1 MEYKCLKCETEFE
14 IDAMDL
20 LVCPECRARDYDCM
34 PLWKYRAQ
42 QKIEDSVDQPEVVEV
57 PTDD

>member
-1 MEYKCLKCETEFE
+1 MDYKCLKCGAEFKIE
-14 IDAMDL
+14 CRDL
-20 LVCPECRARDYDCM
+20 IRCPECTAHDNDCM
-34 PLWKYRAQ
+34 ALWKYRAQ